1 MRVVDR
7 KPVRRINADRA
18 YSAEF
23 WQRQHWL
30 ERDVLAARTDPRRQ
44 RIPRHAEIGLNG
56 IHQVDRPGPSR
67 WSRIEG
73 TPWRHCIYIAIVVAG
88 ALAIVFIS
96 GRSIQLP

>member
-30 ERDVLAARTDPRRQ
+30 ERDVLAARTDPRRI

-56 IHQVDRPGPSR
+56 IHTVKRPRPSL
-67 WSRIEG
+67 WSRIER
-73 TPWRHCIYIAIVVAG
+73 TPWSDAAIVVAV
-88 ALAIVFIS
+88 ALVLILVIYLN
-96 GRSIQLP
+96 GQRIPTP